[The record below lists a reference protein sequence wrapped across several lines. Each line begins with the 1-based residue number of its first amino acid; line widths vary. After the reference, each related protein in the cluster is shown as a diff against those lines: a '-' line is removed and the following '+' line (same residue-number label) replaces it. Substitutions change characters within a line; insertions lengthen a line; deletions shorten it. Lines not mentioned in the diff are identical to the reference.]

1 MRFSDLSWPDRLAV
15 MRTVE
20 DAGSMFEGRYGN
32 GFRVAVGV
40 GAFTRLIAALPAWE
54 CTDLVKFPLG
64 TDTPP
69 EYLQHRGDWL
79 FATFMPRGE

>member
-20 DAGSMFEGRYGN
+20 DAGSMFEGRYED

-40 GAFTRLIAALPAWE
+40 KAFTRLVSALPSWE
-54 CTDLVKFPLG
+54 CTGLVKFPLG

-69 EYLQHRGDWL
+69 ESLRHGGDWL
-79 FATFMPRGE
+79 FATFVPRGV